1 MEDYKVRFI
10 KEFKELDERLLKLG
24 NMLRKYDDGTLEF
37 TPTCPIY
44 MLRKQYVIMDMYRKI
59 LNERAEIEKIDLS
72 VSLK

>member
-24 NMLRKYDDGTLEF
+24 AMLRKYDDGTLEF

-44 MLRKQYVIMDMYRKI
+44 MLREQYVIMDMYRKI
-59 LNERAEIEKIDLS
+59 LNERAEIENIDLS